1 MQYIEHQN
9 RSAVLLRASP
19 CKPAAHVLGQ
29 ILAMWR
35 ASLRAQAVAERV
47 LLEGMKFIETRE
59 THGAE
64 VSALA
69 RDVKG
74 KCVLNV
80 DSYKVL
86 WVVI

>member
-9 RSAVLLRASP
+9 RPAVLLRASL

-29 ILAMWR
+29 VLAMWR
-35 ASLRAQAVAERV
+35 ASLCAQALTERV
-47 LLEGMKFIETRE
+47 LFEGMKFIERRE
-59 THGAE
+59 TYGAE

-74 KCVLNV
+74 KWVLKV
-80 DSYKVL
+80 ESYKVPSMM
-86 WVVI
+86 I